1 MELDAF
7 LFYVL
12 QVYVEDF
19 AFPSLPCPMFSS
31 VVRVV
36 DLFVL
41 TLSRVVVLAAA
52 SASCGFAAGR
62 LCVSLLLAV
71 EVLSYPNLVVEKFCV
86 VECCVD
92 NKPLLNYFL
101 LDVLCRA
108 CDDEGASFLRGPC
121 VSTAL
126 LGVGVVDLADCVD
139 LNVFDMSMVLF
150 LDLLS

>member
-1 MELDAF
+1 
-7 LFYVL
+7 
-12 QVYVEDF
+12 VEDF
-19 AFPSLPCPMFSS
+19 AFLSLLCLIFSS
-31 VVRVV
+31 IVRVV
-36 DLFVL
+36 DLFIL

-52 SASCGFAAGR
+52 SILYGFAAGR
-62 LCVSLLLAV
+62 LCVSLLLVV
-71 EVLSYPNLVVEKFCV
+71 EALSYPNLVVEKFCV

-108 CDDEGASFLRGPC
+108 CDDEGGSFLRGPC
-121 VSTAL
+121 ISTAL
-126 LGVGVVDLADCVD
+126 LGVGVVDLADYVD